1 MAINQLSFSVC
12 LDCSGNK
19 YSVTDTS
26 SGSPSAP
33 ITAETFTITYPSD
46 DSVTLDLLANNDDS
60 LDGNIMNISPLQST
74 SVTLSFIPP
83 SLGSSD
89 YELYIIYTD
98 SNGDLTYA
106 PITATSSLT
115 GDYPG
120 TAALILAAINAQ
132 VGNTSV
138 TASYNQQDQ
147 NIITLSGSGFSV
159 AATTIENTSLAFG
172 RRNLI
177 IESVSSP
184 LITDGKYTFSWTLTD
199 GSGDSQVTNTSVTE
213 SYFLCNVECCV
224 RGKMSDI
231 DVSCDCIGDKK
242 NEAAIEA
249 MLMLQGIKAAAACGK
264 DAKADKLLEGLQ
276 AICNNDC
283 KSC

>member
-12 LDCSGNK
+12 LDCSSNK

-26 SGSPSAP
+26 SGTPSVP

-60 LDGNIMNISPLQST
+60 LDRNVMNISPLQST

-83 SLGSSD
+83 SLVSSD

-98 SNGDLTYA
+98 SNGNLTYT
-106 PITATSSLT
+106 PITATSTLV

-132 VGNTSV
+132 VGNTGV

-159 AATTIENTSLAFG
+159 AATTIENTFIAFG

-184 LITDGKYTFSWTLTD
+184 LITDGKYTFSWSLTD
-199 GSGDSQVTNTSVTE
+199 DDATYNASSE

-224 RGKMSDI
+224 RGKMSAI
-231 DVSCDCIGDKK
+231 DVDCDCVGDKQTD
-242 NEAAIEA
+242 AAVNA

-276 AICNNDC
+276 AICNNEC

>member
-1 MAINQLSFSVC
+1 MAISQLQFGVC
-12 LDCSGNK
+12 VDCSSNK

-26 SGSPSAP
+26 SGSPTDP

-46 DSVTLDLLANNDDS
+46 DSVTIDLFSNNGDS
-60 LDGNIMNISPLQST
+60 LEGNIMNISPLQST
-74 SVTLSFIPP
+74 SVTLSFFPP
-83 SLGSSD
+83 FFPLTLD

-106 PITATSSLT
+106 PITATSSLP

-120 TAALILAAINAQ
+120 TAALIIAAINAQ
-132 VGNTSV
+132 SSITGV
-138 TASYNQQDQ
+138 TASYDVQFQ
-147 NIITLSGSGFSV
+147 NIVTLSGSGFSV
-159 AATTIENTSLAFG
+159 AATTIEDTQIAFG

-184 LITDGKYTFSWTLTD
+184 LITDGKYTFSWSLTD
-199 GSGDSQVTNTSVTE
+199 QDATYNASSE

-224 RGKMSDI
+224 RGKMSAIDI
-231 DVSCDCIGDKK
+231 DCDCTGDKATD
-242 NEAAIEA
+242 AAIES

-264 DAKADKLLEGLQ
+264 DAKADKLLVGLQ

>member
-1 MAINQLSFSVC
+1 MAISQLQFGVC
-12 LDCSGNK
+12 LDCSSNK

-26 SGSPSAP
+26 SGSPTDP

-46 DSVTLDLLANNDDS
+46 DSVTIDLFSNNGDS
-60 LDGNIMNISPLQST
+60 LEGNIMNISSLQST
-74 SVTLSFIPP
+74 SVDVSFIPP
-83 SLGSSD
+83 FFGSTD

-98 SNGDLTYA
+98 SNGILTYVG
-106 PITATSSLT
+106 ITVTSSLP

-120 TAALILAAINAQ
+120 TAALIIAAINAQ
-132 VGNTSV
+132 SSITGV
-138 TASYNQQDQ
+138 TASYDVRFQ
-147 NIITLSGSGFSV
+147 NIVTLSGSGFSV
-159 AATTIENTSLAFG
+159 AATTIENTQIAFG

-177 IESVSSP
+177 VQNVSSP
-184 LITDGKYTFSWTLTD
+184 LITDGKHTFSWNLTD
-199 GSGDSQVTNTSVTE
+199 DDATYNASSE

-224 RGKMSDI
+224 RGKMSAIDI
-231 DVSCDCIGDKK
+231 DCDCTGDKATD
-242 NEAAIEA
+242 AAIES

-264 DAKADKLLEGLQ
+264 DAKADKLLVGLQ

>member
-12 LDCSGNK
+12 LDCSSNK
-19 YSVTDTS
+19 YSVTDES

-132 VGNTSV
+132 SSATGV
-138 TASYNQQDQ
+138 TASYNSQPQ

-159 AATTIENTSLAFG
+159 AATTIENTFLAFG

-184 LITDGKYTFSWTLTD
+184 LITDGKYTFSWSLTD
-199 GSGDSQVTNTSVTE
+199 DDATYNASSE
-213 SYFLCNVECCV
+213 SYFLCNAECCV
-224 RGKMSDI
+224 RGKMADI
-231 DVSCDCIGDKK
+231 DVSCDCVGDRKTD
-242 NEAAIEA
+242 AAIEA

-276 AICNNDC
+276 AICNNEC

>member
-12 LDCSGNK
+12 LDCSSNK

-74 SVTLSFIPP
+74 SVTLSFFPP
-83 SLGSSD
+83 LFGSSD

-132 VGNTSV
+132 VGNTGV
-138 TASYNQQDQ
+138 TASYNQQNQ

-159 AATTIENTSLAFG
+159 AATTIKNTQIAFG

-177 IESVSSP
+177 VESVSSP
-184 LITDGKYTFSWTLTD
+184 LITDGKYTFSWSLTD
-199 GSGDSQVTNTSVTE
+199 DDATYNASSE

-224 RGKMSDI
+224 RGKMSAI
-231 DVSCDCIGDKK
+231 DVDCDCVGDKK

-276 AICNNDC
+276 EICNNDC

>member
-12 LDCSGNK
+12 LDCSSNK

-60 LDGNIMNISPLQST
+60 LDGNIMNISSLQST

-132 VGNTSV
+132 SSITGV
-138 TASYNQQDQ
+138 TASYDVRFQ
-147 NIITLSGSGFSV
+147 NIVTLSGSGFSV

-177 IESVSSP
+177 VESVSSP
-184 LITDGKYTFSWTLTD
+184 LITDGKYTFSWSLTD
-199 GSGDSQVTNTSVTE
+199 DDATYNASSE

-224 RGKMSDI
+224 RGKMADI
-231 DVSCDCIGDKK
+231 DVSCDCVGDKK

-276 AICNNDC
+276 AICNNEC